1 MGEIAALVTSLCW
14 SLTSVQF
21 TLAGRKIGSK
31 VVNRVRLILAV
42 IYLSLAHLL
51 VYGELWPVHADL
63 FRWGWLGL
71 SGTIGLVIGDA
82 CLFQAFLFIG
92 TRRSMLLMTLVPVIS
107 TLVAWA
113 WLGETLH
120 PIEIVAV
127 LLAVGGVA
135 WVVSERKRA
144 RNGPLAEGER
154 ARSERARSERARS
167 ERHYGLGVLLGL
179 GGALGQALGLVIAKQ
194 GLIGDFP
201 SLSATLIRMV
211 VASGVI
217 WLLAMARGQVAE
229 TWHVL
234 REQKA
239 WWLLIGGALSGPF
252 IGVWLSM
259 VAVQNAQVG
268 IASTLMALSPI
279 ILIPLDRWVFHE
291 QVSSRSVAGT
301 VLALAGTAIIL
312 LT

>member
-14 SLTSVQF
+14 SLTSVQL
-21 TLAGRKIGSK
+21 TLAGRKVGSR

-82 CLFQAFLFIG
+82 CLFQAFLFVG

-113 WLGETLH
+113 WLGETLQ
-120 PIEIVAV
+120 PIEIGAV
-127 LLAVGGVA
+127 LLTVGGVA

-144 RNGPLAEGER
+144 QNGPLAEG
-154 ARSERARSERARS
+154 ERARSERARS